1 MLSASHGLA
10 GMLLQ
15 AHAGLDLLNHTHLMR
30 EGVVRLPR
38 ATGRGSSFLEHLID
52 LFQSKAFGLGDE
64 EIGEQQAKEKS
75 TAPDEE
81 DLDLEISFVCI
92 DHVWGDSGDDTVP
105 DPVGGCRE
113 CNTLGSNWKRVDLTN
128 NNPSRWTPGNRKG
141 GNVEADE
148 HNETGAPR
156 AKKKQNV
163 SHLIEVNG
171 SYLTYAAWLP
181 SLAVPMIATRNS
193 QMHITTAPQMSKGRR
208 PSFSII
214 QNEAGVATTLT
225 TFIIVEMRK
234 AFFIPT
240 DWKKVVP

>member
-1 MLSASHGLA
+1 MLSAGHGLA

-15 AHAGLDLLNHTHLMR
+15 VQAGFGLLNHTHLMR
-30 EGVVRLPR
+30 EGVVRLPI

-52 LFQSKAFGLGDE
+52 LFQSKALGLGDE

-81 DLDLEISFVCI
+81 DLDLEISFVFV
-92 DHVWGDSGDDTVP
+92 DHVWGDSSDDTVP
-105 DPVGGCRE
+105 DPVGGSRE
-113 CNTLGSNWKRVDLTN
+113 SNTLGSNRKRVDLTN
-128 NNPSRWTPGNRKG
+128 DNPSRRTPGNRKG
-141 GNVEADE
+141 GNVETDE
-148 HNETGAPR
+148 DNEAGAPGD
-156 AKKKQNV
+156 KKKQSV
-163 SHLIEVNG
+163 SPLIEVNG
-171 SYLTYAAWLP
+171 SCSTYAAWLP

-225 TFIIVEMRK
+225 TFIMVEMRK